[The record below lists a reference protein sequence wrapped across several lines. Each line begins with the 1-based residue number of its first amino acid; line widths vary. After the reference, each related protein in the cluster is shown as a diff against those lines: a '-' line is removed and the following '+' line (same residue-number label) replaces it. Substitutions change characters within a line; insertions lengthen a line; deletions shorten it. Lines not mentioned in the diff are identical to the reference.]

1 MFDVIHQRIFV
12 LLLPSHR
19 PRMANFFT
27 LPELTS
33 QLASH
38 LRSSVGLSNLSQ
50 CSRPIYQTV
59 TPILY
64 RNLEFSIYMINLL
77 HRTLEENPT
86 LAEYCRRLSVT
97 MSMSSVD
104 SDMDIVWAF
113 PTKHIGKSMRRME
126 EARQAIRVKL
136 HFILRQCSK
145 HGNLKSF
152 LWNSERNET
161 QFPVQ
166 WLIYSSEIWE
176 NLSLSSTS
184 LKEIQIISDNES
196 DKLESDR
203 QSLVSV
209 NVSSRIDCTS
219 AVIKYRPSD

>member
-19 PRMANFFT
+19 PRMAHFFT

-38 LRSSVGLSNLSQ
+38 LCSSVGLSNLSQ
-50 CSRPIYQTV
+50 CSRRIHQTV